1 MQATITTCPFYR
13 TEQLAAFADKGIEE
27 TESVIH
33 ERLENIKAV
42 GLGYIASEIDDAFLK
57 AINGAQTETI
67 RGIVCSVCDQH
78 AVCNAEQAC

>member
-13 TEQLAAFADKGIEE
+13 TEQLAALADKGIEDVE
-27 TESVIH
+27 PVIN

-42 GLGYIASEIDDAFLK
+42 GLAYISNEIDDAFLK

-67 RGIVCSVCDQH
+67 RGIVC
-78 AVCNAEQAC
+78 AVCNQQSVCNTEQAC

>member
-13 TEQLAAFADKGIEE
+13 TEQLAELADKGIEDVE
-27 TESVIH
+27 PVIK

-42 GLGYIASEIDDAFLK
+42 GLGYIASEINDAFLK

-67 RGIVCSVCDQH
+67 RGIVCSVCDQY
-78 AVCNAEQAC
+78 AVCNTEQAC